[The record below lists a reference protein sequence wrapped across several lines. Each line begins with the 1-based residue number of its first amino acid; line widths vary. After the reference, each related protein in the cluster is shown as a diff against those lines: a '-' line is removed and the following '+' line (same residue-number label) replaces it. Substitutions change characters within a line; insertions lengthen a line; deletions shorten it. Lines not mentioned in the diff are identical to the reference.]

1 MTTSESHRE
10 TTHPTQGKY
19 VAIALVL
26 AAITIVE
33 VAIVYLQF
41 LAGVLVP
48 TLMVLSVVKFALVAM
63 FFMHLKFDH
72 RLFSTMFVVGVL
84 LATGILIALLA
95 LFRVIF
101 SG

>member
-1 MTTSESHRE
+1 
-10 TTHPTQGKY
+10 
-19 VAIALVL
+19 
-26 AAITIVE
+26 
-33 VAIVYLQF
+33 
-41 LAGVLVP
+41 
-48 TLMVLSVVKFALVAM
+48 MVLSVVKFALVAM